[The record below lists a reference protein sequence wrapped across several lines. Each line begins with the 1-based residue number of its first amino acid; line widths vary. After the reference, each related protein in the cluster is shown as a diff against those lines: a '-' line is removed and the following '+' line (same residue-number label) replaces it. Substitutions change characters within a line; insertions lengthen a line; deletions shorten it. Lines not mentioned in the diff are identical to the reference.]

1 MEIHLSTFVPGPIDR
16 AFDLSVDIDA
26 HLASMA
32 HSNERA
38 VDGVSTGM
46 IALGESVTWKARH
59 FGITWTMTNTI
70 TGWDRPR
77 SFVDEQRRGPFR
89 SFRHLHRFEPEGEG
103 TRMVDEVVYAAP
115 FKALGHAVDRL
126 ILNNYLRE
134 LIVVR
139 NDFIVS
145 QAANRSS
152 E

>member
-1 MEIHLSTFVPGPIDR
+1 MEIHLCTYVPGPVDL

-38 VDGVSTGM
+38 VDGVSTGL

-70 TGWDRPR
+70 TDWDRPR
-77 SFVDEQRRGPFR
+77 SFIDEQRRGPFR
-89 SFRHLHRFEPEGEG
+89 SFRHVHRFEPDGEG
-103 TRMVDEVVYAAP
+103 TRMIDEIVYAAP
-115 FKALGHAVDRL
+115 FKSLGNAVDRL
-126 ILNNYLRE
+126 ILNEYLRG
-134 LIVVR
+134 LIIIR

-145 QAANRSS
+145 QAAQGSS
-152 E
+152 